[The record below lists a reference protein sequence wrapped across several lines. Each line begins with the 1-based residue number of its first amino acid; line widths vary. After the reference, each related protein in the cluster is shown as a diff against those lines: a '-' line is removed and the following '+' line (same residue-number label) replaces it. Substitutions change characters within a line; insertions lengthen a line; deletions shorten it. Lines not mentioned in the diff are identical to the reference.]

1 MTTLAQQI
9 IRGELPPPPIAQLN
23 GIVLVEAEPGR
34 AVMRFEVTERHANPS
49 GALAGGALCDLVDL
63 AMGVAY
69 AEALGDITSVVTV
82 ELKINFLRPVR
93 RGTLTAEAR
102 LLNAGRTLGLLDCDV
117 TDERGRLIAHAT
129 STYMTLSQASSE
141 SPGNGRT

>member
-1 MTTLAQQI
+1 MTTQAQQI

-34 AVMRFEVTERHANPS
+34 AVMHFEVTERHANPQ
-49 GALAGGALCDLVDL
+49 GALAGGALCDLADL

-69 AEALGDITSVVTV
+69 TEAIGDAAPVVTV

-102 LLNAGRTLGLLDCDV
+102 LLNGGRTLGLLACDV

-129 STYMTLSQASSE
+129 STYMTLSQGPPEPS
-141 SPGNGRT
+141 GNHRA